1 MLINFTLVFET
12 ASVLSHRYSNYV
24 NVSVRNGLTEYQ
36 HGNMVNAPTAFCWMQ
51 MLSDFKHLLNEKGLP
66 VVLALNLA
74 ILWG

>member
-1 MLINFTLVFET
+1 MPYSLDFET
-12 ASVLSHRYSNYV
+12 ASVLSRRYSNYV

-36 HGNMVNAPTAFCWMQ
+36 HGNMVNALIAFCWMQ

-74 ILWG
+74 VLWG